1 MEPSMT
7 TLTIRNVE
15 PVIKDKL
22 RMAAAANGRSMEEE
36 VRMIL
41 RNVLANPSPS
51 SGLGSLIHARFAALP
66 KSGTTTRAAS
76 HVSKDIASK
85 SSSTELILPK
95 RIQKPRAA
103 KFDQKAKP

>member
-1 MEPSMT
+1 MT

-22 RMAAAANGRSMEEE
+22 RIAAAANGRSMEEE

-41 RNVLANPSPS
+41 RNVLAQPSPS

-66 KSGTTTRAAS
+66 KAGKTSRVTSHSSTGT
-76 HVSKDIASK
+76 ASK
-85 SSSTELILPK
+85 SSSAELILPK
-95 RIQKPRAA
+95 RTQKPRAA
-103 KFDQKAKP
+103 KFDQKAKS